1 MHTSVV
7 KVGEQ
12 TALLARVGVVSRLA
26 SRPLVVGAVFSLIY
40 LSTLTT
46 HYFWDGIT
54 FALQIEK
61 VADGERSAALLF
73 HQSHL
78 LYNAFGY
85 LLYRAIN
92 AVGVHARALTIL
104 QVTNAFLG
112 AAALAV
118 FFSVVRRMTRRF
130 SAAFVATA
138 ALAVFAT
145 WWKLATDADA
155 YIPAVLLMLLCL
167 RALVA
172 ERPRWVLAGLALA
185 AAMLMH
191 ELASL
196 FSFAAV
202 AVVFSSQA
210 IRAKRRFAIGMLAL
224 AWTVSVAAY
233 YVCAATLHGITDP
246 LGVVRWATTNPSRI
260 VPFISPVPGLRQ
272 SPRANLDLVLGHHF
286 RLFHEQAG
294 GGGWLI
300 ALTACAALL
309 ALIWKVA
316 TAAVRFQR
324 SGGWPMLPSMIR
336 ERLRPHLL
344 VLSAWVFPYF
354 LFLWFFE
361 PEDAHLRLFY
371 APALALGLA
380 TWLDNSA
387 HGANAP
393 TLPAWKPAM
402 LLRTGGLAVLALGLF
417 NLAFFILP
425 HTKADAS
432 PLIKKARSV
441 QAAWDEQT
449 VVFYLDHSEIDT
461 TFEYFNR
468 KSRWRRFAPGQST
481 DFKERIREA
490 LSFGNHV
497 WLNDGAI
504 AALAPEQLAEFARGD
519 EIDVDL
525 DYAAGRYVE
534 LLPQP

>member
-7 KVGEQ
+7 KVSEQ
-12 TALLARVGVVSRLA
+12 TALLARVGAVSRPA
-26 SRPLVVGAVFSLIY
+26 SWPLVLGAVFSLIY
-40 LSTLTT
+40 LSTLTAD
-46 HYFWDGIT
+46 YFWDGIT

-61 VADGERSAALLF
+61 VADGERSATLLF

-118 FFSVVRRMTRRF
+118 FFSVVRRMTCRF
-130 SAAFVATA
+130 PAALIATA

-172 ERPRWVLAGLALA
+172 ERPRWVLAGLSLA

-202 AVVFSSQA
+202 AVVFSSQT

-246 LGVVRWATTNPSRI
+246 PGVIRWATTNPSHI
-260 VPFISPVPGLRQ
+260 VPFTSPLPGLRQ
-272 SPRANLDLVLGHHF
+272 SPRASLDLVLGHRF
-286 RLFHEQAG
+286 RLFYAQAG
-294 GGGWLI
+294 VIEWLI
-300 ALTACAALL
+300 ALVACATLL

-316 TAAVRFQR
+316 TAAVRFR
-324 SGGWPMLPSMIR
+324 RREGWPMLPSMIR

-344 VLSAWVFPYF
+344 ILSAWVFPYF

-387 HGANAP
+387 HGVNAP
-393 TLPAWKPAM
+393 LPTRKPAI
-402 LLRTGGLAVLALGLF
+402 LLRAGGLAVLALGLF

-425 HTKADAS
+425 HTKADS
-432 PLIKKARSV
+432 SLLIKKARST

-468 KSRWRRFAPGQST
+468 KSRWRRFAPGQSA

-504 AALAPEQLAEFARGD
+504 AALAPEQLAEFVRGD
-519 EIDVDL
+519 EIEVDL

-534 LLPQP
+534 LRPQP